1 MSMTMLV
8 TGAAGFI
15 GSNICKQLLQ
25 KRGAAVVGVD
35 NFNSYYSPALK
46 KRRIL
51 ELEKYKNFVF
61 IGSSFYQT
69 STLLAIQKK
78 YKPTILIHTAAE
90 VGVRNGEAH
99 PLSYIQTNTLGTAIL
114 LETMGQS
121 LRHVVLF
128 SSSSVY
134 GNVHVPFHENTD
146 LHPLSVYGVSKVG
159 MENYANNYYSK
170 TRVPI
175 TIVRPFSVYGP
186 DGRPDMLPMKLLFA
200 SLSGKT
206 ITITGK
212 NAKRDWTYIDDF
224 SLAIAAIAIK
234 PKGLQHVNIG
244 LGIPLSNTSVLR
256 IAKKIIRQYG
266 YGLEYQLRPLS
277 PIEASATWADT
288 EKLKRK
294 YNITMT
300 TPFEEGFQKT
310 SEFFF
315 SHTDFYSD
323 YV

>member
-1 MSMTMLV
+1 MTTLV

-15 GSNICKQLLQ
+15 GSNVCKQLLRN
-25 KRGAAVVGVD
+25 KAILVVGID
-35 NFNSYYSPALK
+35 NLNSYYSPTLK
-46 KRRIL
+46 KRRIE
-51 ELEKYKNFVF
+51 ELNKYKNFIF
-61 IGSSFYQT
+61 IQSSFFQA

-78 YKPTILIHTAAE
+78 YNPTLLIHAAAE
-90 VGVRNGEAH
+90 VGIKSGQLN
-99 PLSYIQTNTLGTAIL
+99 PLSYIKTNVLGTAAL
-114 LETMGQS
+114 LETIGKT
-121 LRHVVLF
+121 LHHIVLF

-134 GNVHVPFHENTD
+134 GDAHLPFNEAAD

-200 SLSGKT
+200 SLSDKT

-212 NAKRDWTYIDDF
+212 NAKRDWTYINDL

-244 LGIPLSNTSVLR
+244 FGVPLSNTSVLR

-277 PIEASATWADT
+277 PIEMSATWADT

-300 TPFEEGFQKT
+300 TPFKEGFQKT
-310 SEFFF
+310 AEFFF